1 MHANASHKH
10 TWDSEFPN
18 FSPALPGEKLP
29 TCMDCPRRSP
39 SLIFTKSC
47 QIHKLRN
54 TSTQI
59 TSTVPTACKGSFH
72 KPPSTPKDG
81 KQWGKKV
88 KFETPGLQHSVGLNW
103 RQAAWPGVLAGQ
115 LSNAPRPSIH
125 FMSRFFHAGLGGQW
139 KSTNADILA
148 GFPLCIDFQLSFWS
162 AWSCKAFMDLV
173 CKLSPWLIDAA
184 MSCSGSI
191 GLGIHVLPFI
201 HVDLSHWP
209 SGWIHS
215 NKLVVEGQ
223 TGYCSCGMFRTGIN
237 RFSTGDN

>member
-148 GFPLCIDFQLSFWS
+148 GFPVCIDFQLSFCR
-162 AWSCKAFMDLV
+162 AWRCKAFMDLV
-173 CKLSPWLIDAA
+173 CKIVTMVDWCSMMQQCFAVGLLGSGFMCFLSS
-184 MSCSGSI
+184 MSIWAI
-191 GLGIHVLPFI
+191 GLQDEYTP
-201 HVDLSHWP
+201 
-209 SGWIHS
+209 
-215 NKLVVEGQ
+215 
-223 TGYCSCGMFRTGIN
+223 IN
-237 RFSTGDN
+237 